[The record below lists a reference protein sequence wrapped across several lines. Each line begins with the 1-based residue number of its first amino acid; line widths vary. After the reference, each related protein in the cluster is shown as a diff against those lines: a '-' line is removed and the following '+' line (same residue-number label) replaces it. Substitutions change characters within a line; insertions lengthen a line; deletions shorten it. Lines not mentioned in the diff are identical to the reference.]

1 MSGGPPG
8 PLVSVIV
15 PVLDEEAALPGLLD
29 HLAELPGRFEHLVS
43 DGGSRDRTV
52 ELARAHPLRPHV
64 VTRARGRAEQLNA
77 AAGEAGGDLLLFLH
91 ADTRLPRNAHASLRL
106 AHSQRDVIGGNFELR
121 FGGGGRFARVLTAW
135 YAQQRRLGIYYGDSV
150 IWTRR
155 EAFCELGGYRPL
167 PVMDDYDF
175 ARRLERHGRT
185 LCLPGPAVTSARRW
199 ERLGVP
205 RTMLSWIVIRWLFVA
220 GVPAERLARLY
231 RRVR

>member
-52 ELARAHPLRPHV
+52 ELAQGHPLRPQV
-64 VTRARGRAEQLNA
+64 ITRARGRAEQLNA

-91 ADTRLPRNAHASLRL
+91 ADTRLPRNAYASLRL
-106 AHSQRDVIGGNFELR
+106 AHSHPDVVGGNFALR
-121 FGGGGRFARVLTAW
+121 FGGAGRFARVLTAW

-150 IWTRR
+150 IWVRR
-155 EAFCELGGYRPL
+155 EAFRDLGGYRPL
-167 PVMDDYDF
+167 PIMDDYDF
-175 ARRLERHGRT
+175 ARRLERSGRT

-199 ERLGVP
+199 DRLGVA
-205 RTMLSWIVIRWLFVA
+205 RTMLSWMVIRWLFLA
-220 GVPAERLARLY
+220 GVPAERLAGLY